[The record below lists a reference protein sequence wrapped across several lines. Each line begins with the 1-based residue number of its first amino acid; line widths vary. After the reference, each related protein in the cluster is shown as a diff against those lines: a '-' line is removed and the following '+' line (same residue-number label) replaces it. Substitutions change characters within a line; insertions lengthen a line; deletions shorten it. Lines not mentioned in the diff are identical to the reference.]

1 MATRVNPNLFRRA
14 WIGSH
19 KPLPSKKTIT
29 EYSINFEEAF
39 ADLVENGDP
48 TYLKRLLLDAK
59 ENDVRIRAFRSLKL
73 TSFIE
78 DTEVSAYLYV
88 KENKASVRI
97 SVRSYHNIDID
108 GEKILQSEF
117 KMPEGVQKKVEE
129 IYCMLKEISR
139 AYNDK

>member
-1 MATRVNPNLFRRA
+1 MATRVNPNLFPRA

-39 ADLVENGDP
+39 SDMVKHGDS

-59 ENDVRIRAFRSLKL
+59 EHNVRIKDFRSLKL

-78 DTEVSAYLYV
+78 STRISAYLYV

-108 GEKILQSEF
+108 ADRIIQSEF
-117 KMPEGVQKKVEE
+117 KMPEGVQKKVEQ
-129 IYCMLKEISR
+129 IHLMLKEISK
-139 AYNDK
+139 ACNE